1 MISHIR
7 IVGDRCNIVL
17 GTHNEKS
24 ALNAA
29 SIILQ
34 SGIKPESHQVVFGQI
49 YGMADQISVPLAV
62 AGFKVKSV
70 KIKIY
75 KYLLYIVQKDM
86 STSYYFFRSQSQ

>member
-7 IVGDRCNIVL
+7 NVGDRCNIVL

-34 SGIKPESHQVVFGQI
+34 SGIKPESYQVVFGQI

-70 KIKIY
+70 KFKIY
-75 KYLLYIVQKDM
+75 KYLL
-86 STSYYFFRSQSQ
+86 